1 MMGMRRKKSELIKS
15 VAELRDAD
23 YLKERELGEIYQRL
37 LKGRQQFEEVFENNL
52 KAVMQVSSLDLA
64 LRQRKEQMLTISH
77 NVAEAAEVIFHA
89 ASESF
94 AVAGQINEQHE
105 ELTNTII
112 QASEETEKVYQR
124 IEMGQQELSNIKELS
139 NQTIEV
145 SKEMQKDMDEL
156 LDVIN
161 YMNEVIA
168 GINSISSQT
177 NLLALNASIEAARA
191 GEAGRGF
198 AVVAD
203 EIRELAEET
212 RKLTGNMGEFVE
224 GIRNASQKSA
234 GSVTSTIEVLDSMT
248 EKIGK
253 IWEINNENQKHV
265 SRVNDSVSSLAAV
278 SEEISSSMTQ
288 LETQAANIEG
298 QCDQL
303 KENAGD
309 MREVSK
315 QVHAVTEPIE
325 EVERILDEAAKKMG
339 AMTDDAFFRLEYK
352 EFIKYIESAIAAHQL
367 WLSNLKKMVDECTIQ
382 PLQLDV
388 SKCGFGHFYYAMTP
402 KTPEIRPIWD
412 RIEAKHK
419 KFHGYGSDAIK
430 ALMAEEYDKAKRIYK
445 DAEQY
450 SGELLSDLEEMKQIA
465 EAIQE
470 KGVSVN

>member
-1 MMGMRRKKSELIKS
+1 MGMRRKKSELIKS

-37 LKGRQQFEEVFENNL
+37 IQGRQQFEEVFEKNL
-52 KAVMQVSSLDLA
+52 KAVMQVSSLDLE
-64 LRQRKEQMLTISH
+64 LKQRKEQMLTISH

-89 ASESF
+89 ASESS

-105 ELTNTII
+105 ELTSTII
-112 QASEETEKVYQR
+112 QASEETEEVYQR
-124 IEMGQQELSNIKELS
+124 IEMGQQELSRIRELS

-156 LDVIN
+156 LGVIN

-288 LETQAANIEG
+288 LETQAANIEE

-303 KENAGD
+303 KENSGD

-325 EVERILDEAAKKMG
+325 EVEKILDEAAKKMG
-339 AMTDDAFFRLEYK
+339 TMTDDAFFRLEYK

-367 WLSNLKKMVDECTIQ
+367 WLGNLKKMVDECIIQ

-430 ALMAEEYDKAKRIYK
+430 ALMAEEYDKAKRIYQE
-445 DAEQY
+445 AEQY
-450 SGELLSDLEEMKQIA
+450 SRELLSDLEEMKQIA

-470 KGVSVN
+470 KGVSGN